1 MLQPRHTKQAL
12 TQAKTIASQPPI
24 DLTRPQVRGIT
35 IDGPTSLDLDD
46 AIWCEETD
54 HGATIQVHISDVAEC
69 ILLGSPLDQGA
80 IATTQT
86 QYHREG
92 NDPMLP
98 RGLCRKYLAWVQEVS
113 VQKVWVKGW

>member
-12 TQAKTIASQPPI
+12 AQAKTIASQPPI
-24 DLTRPQVRGIT
+24 DLTRPEVRGIT

-54 HGATIQVHISDVAEC
+54 TGAIIQVHISDVAES
-69 ILLGSPLDQGA
+69 IPFGSPLDQGA

-86 QYHREG
+86 RYHREG

-98 RGLCRKYLAWVQEVS
+98 RILSENVLSLQEG
-113 VQKVWVKGW
+113 QPRATL